1 MRINTDL
8 AAVLLEALRAAG
20 YQAGV
25 CGGYARDTF
34 FGVEPK
40 DMDIV
45 VCVGELADDDA
56 VSIANSKVETILF
69 NACYE
74 HKLYVSR
81 QCFGMYNDHAS
92 DRACGVIKYPD
103 DGIDVIL
110 YRDCDTME
118 DVIDAF
124 DFNLNQFGLLDNGE
138 CAYYGESDL
147 RELKAVRGDASLD
160 RGIRVLGKHRALLPA
175 IEQAYSEGRLV

>member
-1 MRINTDL
+1 MRINTEL
-8 AAVLLEALRAAG
+8 AHVLLEALRAAG

-45 VCVGELADDDA
+45 VCVGNPADEDA
-56 VSIANSKVETILF
+56 ISRVNNIIENLLF
-69 NACYE
+69 EACYKN
-74 HKLYVSR
+74 KLYVAR

-110 YRDCDTME
+110 YRECATME

-138 CAYYGESDL
+138 CSYYGDSDL
-147 RELKAVRGDASLD
+147 RELKAVRGDASLE
-160 RGIRVLGKHRALLPA
+160 RGIKVLNKHHTLLPH
-175 IEQAYSEGRLV
+175 INRAYAEGRLV